1 MPNKCESFSS
11 KEFAAKL
18 NAMNCYKSQIKS
30 FPKPICME
38 ALWALVIYRGNRVIF
53 ERSEAFDHSRN

>member
-1 MPNKCESFSS
+1 MPNKYESLSS

-18 NAMNCYKSQIKS
+18 NAMNCYKSQIKC
-30 FPKPICME
+30 FPKPKCME
-38 ALWALVIYRGNRVIF
+38 VLLALVKYRGNTVIF